1 MSNRFTPAALA
12 ALSIAFASVGAQAS
26 EAQYCDGRLV
36 ARLFSSDV
44 DNRGSMNVVTYWVQL
59 QNTGGDRLNYVVYFD
74 RHHQLRP
81 PVIERQHGGPP
92 RAVAPRQTIRI
103 ILGKQ
108 AFSPDRTGSPVRPYN
123 IRNYTPVSCLQVI

>member
-1 MSNRFTPAALA
+1 MSNRFAPAALA

-36 ARLFSSDV
+36 ARLFDSDV

-59 QNTGGDRLNYVVYFD
+59 QNTGEDPMRYVVTFD

-81 PVIERQHGGPP
+81 PLIERQHAGPP
-92 RAVAPRQTIRI
+92 RALAPRQTIRI
-103 ILGKQ
+103 ILGKHHL
-108 AFSPDRTGSPVRPYN
+108 SPDRMAEQVRRYN
-123 IRNYTPVSCLQVI
+123 IRNYTRVICPR

>member
-59 QNTGGDRLNYVVYFD
+59 QNTGG
-74 RHHQLRP
+74 
-81 PVIERQHGGPP
+81 I
-92 RAVAPRQTIRI
+92 
-103 ILGKQ
+103 
-108 AFSPDRTGSPVRPYN
+108 GS
-123 IRNYTPVSCLQVI
+123 TMSCTSIGTTSFGHP